1 MPNPAAW
8 RFSCGRPERR
18 NALRHLAARDTV
30 RPGSMRLQV
39 QARRL
44 EEYADMIDHLDHL
57 VLTTAHEAECIRF
70 YTQALGMRCLLYTS
84 PSPRD

>member
-1 MPNPAAW
+1 
-8 RFSCGRPERR
+8 
-18 NALRHLAARDTV
+18 
-30 RPGSMRLQV
+30 MRLQV

-70 YTQALGMRCLLYTS
+70 YTQALGLSLIHI
-84 PSPRD
+84 

>member
-1 MPNPAAW
+1 
-8 RFSCGRPERR
+8 
-18 NALRHLAARDTV
+18 
-30 RPGSMRLQV
+30 MRLQV

-70 YTQALGMRCLLYTS
+70 YTQALGMRLESFVGGVPPVDRKAFTFG
-84 PSPRD
+84 